1 MLHHPLKAENHLSRV
16 DSFHNH
22 QIISRTREVL
32 VFIDVDSQNK
42 WTRLEL
48 RPELPAFR
56 LEFSF
61 T

>member
-1 MLHHPLKAENHLSRV
+1 MLDDALKPEDHLSRV

-32 VFIDVDSQNK
+32 VFLDVDSQNK
-42 WTRLEL
+42 WTGLEL
-48 RPELPAFR
+48 RPELAAFGF
-56 LEFSF
+56 ESSF

>member
-1 MLHHPLKAENHLSRV
+1 MLYDPLEAEDHLSRV

-32 VFIDVDSQNK
+32 VLFHMDSQNK
-42 WTRLEL
+42 WTGLEL

-56 LEFSF
+56 LEASF